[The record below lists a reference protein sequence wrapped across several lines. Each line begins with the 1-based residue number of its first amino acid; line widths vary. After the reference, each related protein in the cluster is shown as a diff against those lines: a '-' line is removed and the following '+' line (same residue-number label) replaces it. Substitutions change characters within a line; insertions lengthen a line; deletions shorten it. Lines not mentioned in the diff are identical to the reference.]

1 MIIKKP
7 LLSSLLMLIAAI
19 LFLGGCGNNQESLKD
34 EGFSVSVSMPKRTF
48 SQGQNLELKVQLQN
62 QTLYNKNLEAIILPA
77 ALVNEMRLL
86 GTQPAMPRAI
96 NSDGDWVFE
105 IKRSIAP
112 QGSETFS
119 FTFKTIGSGVFS
131 GLAKVQTT
139 DGSATFEM
147 SLNVVGVNP
156 AGWKPGAAK
165 TLPEEVTDEPAYLSV
180 VKIDAVAE
188 VNGQDMLLW
197 HGTGTIISPDGLIL
211 TSADLVLSD
220 RYFQIKDIIISLTV
234 DDQAAPVP
242 TYRAAIVQADY
253 DLGLAIIK
261 PKTTMQGKAI
271 DYALLELPAIKLGD
285 STLVERGD
293 NLLALAY
300 PAVSNAPE
308 LLQQA
313 SIQVNDFGSE
323 FPIGTDVLIHAQRA
337 VPSGFAGA
345 PVLNEAGELVAVP
358 VHKSPITFD
367 PDAEECKALV
377 DANRD
382 GRIDALDPCH
392 RILLPVDTLRTI
404 DVALPFIDAA
414 RRGELAINAAGHS
427 EGYLHSQAIL
437 AGLDDFSNNQNQWK
451 ISNTDLGE
459 QKIEGGSYLF
469 KLHKP
474 MTTLDSSV
482 DFAYDAMLV
491 ETDLR
496 VLEPVYNGEFGVLC
510 GVNSDN
516 KTVFAISE
524 NGYFA
529 IWKVIEGRTRFL
541 RQWQYSPA
549 INTGETLR
557 LSVQCS
563 AKGHSFAVNGA
574 VLANVVD
581 SAFVP
586 GLTGLYAATYDKGG
600 FVLGFD
606 TFSVSILE
614 E

>member
-1 MIIKKP
+1 M
-7 LLSSLLMLIAAI
+7 
-19 LFLGGCGNNQESLKD
+19 
-34 EGFSVSVSMPKRTF
+34 
-48 SQGQNLELKVQLQN
+48 
-62 QTLYNKNLEAIILPA
+62 
-77 ALVNEMRLL
+77 
-86 GTQPAMPRAI
+86 
-96 NSDGDWVFE
+96 
-105 IKRSIAP
+105 
-112 QGSETFS
+112 
-119 FTFKTIGSGVFS
+119 
-131 GLAKVQTT
+131 
-139 DGSATFEM
+139 
-147 SLNVVGVNP
+147 
-156 AGWKPGAAK
+156 
-165 TLPEEVTDEPAYLSV
+165 
-180 VKIDAVAE
+180 
-188 VNGQDMLLW
+188 
-197 HGTGTIISPDGLIL
+197 
-211 TSADLVLSD
+211 
-220 RYFQIKDIIISLTV
+220 
-234 DDQAAPVP
+234 
-242 TYRAAIVQADY
+242 
-253 DLGLAIIK
+253 
-261 PKTTMQGKAI
+261 
-271 DYALLELPAIKLGD
+271 
-285 STLVERGD
+285 
-293 NLLALAY
+293 
-300 PAVSNAPE
+300 
-308 LLQQA
+308 
-313 SIQVNDFGSE
+313 
-323 FPIGTDVLIHAQRA
+323 
-337 VPSGFAGA
+337 
-345 PVLNEAGELVAVP
+345 P

-404 DVALPFIDAA
+404 HVALPFIDAA

-510 GVNSDN
+510 GVNGDN

-529 IWKVIEGRTRFL
+529 IWKVFEGRTRFL

-549 INTGETLR
+549 INTDETLR

-581 SAFVP
+581 PAFVP
-586 GLTGLYAATYDKGG
+586 GLIGLYAATYDKGG